1 MVFTTGADRCRA
13 LADIAREKEHEVK
26 LLKLFTLPIK
36 NDVLPII
43 N

>member
-26 LLKLFTLPIK
+26 LLKLFIVPTK
-36 NDVLPII
+36 V
-43 N
+43 